1 MTPRWIAL
9 PLLLIGGP
17 LPASA
22 AEVSFNRDVRPILA
36 DACFHCH
43 GQDQAQRKGN
53 LRLDIEADAKRK
65 AIVPGKLAASELW
78 RRVNASGEDRMPPA
92 HSDRKITAQQIATL
106 GKWIESGAKWESH
119 WAFTRPK
126 PPVIPLIR
134 GIQPIDALIHQR
146 LEREGLK
153 LSPEA
158 TKATLLR
165 RVTLDLTGLPPT
177 VEELDAFLKD
187 TSTDAYSIVVD
198 RLLASP
204 RFGERMAW
212 RWLDAARYADTNGY
226 QTDAER
232 DMYRYRDWVIDA
244 YNRNMPYDQF
254 TIEQLAGDLLPNA
267 TLDQKIATAF
277 NRNHRGNSEG
287 GIVPEEYLVEYA
299 VDRVETTATVWLG
312 LTVGCARCH
321 DHKYDPI
328 TQQEFY
334 QLYAFYNSIPEKGKA
349 AKYGNSP
356 PLIKAPTPEDLA
368 ERSKLEKQL
377 KSVQAYFDAV
387 MAKSGKEQAE
397 WMKTVQPAT
406 LPDGSTDRQL
416 VYHQRF
422 ETASDLVID
431 NGKASIVAG
440 VFKKALHLDGKH
452 FVNAGDVGVF
462 GFDDKFSF
470 SFWLNPNSSNG
481 VVLSKMMEEEK
492 GEGYCVELVNGKLQ
506 VHLTK
511 RWLDDALRIE
521 TAEPIALKK
530 WQHVTLTYDGSR
542 KGVNVGVWIDG
553 ERVKTRILFDE
564 LNQTFKTSEPLRIGA
579 GGGPTVPRLNGMI
592 DDLRIYDRVLDATE
606 IQVLSVPSTLSEIL
620 QLEVGKRNDKAKLK
634 VSEHY
639 RLNEAPEN
647 LKSLALAVRQLR
659 ERLQEMEEKWPT
671 LMIMEEMPK
680 PRDAFILLRG
690 EYDKPGKKVSR
701 NVPAALSAFP
711 KDAPNNRLG
720 LAKWLVDPE
729 NPLTARVA
737 VNRMW
742 QLHFGMG
749 LVKTVDDFGIQG
761 DFPVHPELLD
771 YLAVQFIINGWDVK
785 KMHKMIVMSAAYRQS
800 SRVTKESWAR
810 DPENRLLARGPR
822 YRLSPEMLRDQ
833 ALFTSG
839 LLVEKLGGP
848 SVKPY
853 QPPGLWKD
861 LSGGLDYVADKG
873 EGLHRRS
880 LYTFWKRTATFPTLA
895 AFDASARE
903 YCTVRETRT
912 NTPLQALVLL
922 NDVTFTE
929 SARVLA
935 QKILRETKG
944 DWDDRIEAGF
954 RRVVVRSPST
964 VELKILRDGF
974 DSYLKEY
981 RANPAAAKRL
991 LAIGE
996 ALVDVKLD
1004 PVEIA
1009 ALAATCNLLLNL
1021 DEVLCKE

>member
-1 MTPRWIAL
+1 
-9 PLLLIGGP
+9 
-17 LPASA
+17 
-22 AEVSFNRDVRPILA
+22 
-36 DACFHCH
+36 
-43 GQDQAQRKGN
+43 
-53 LRLDIEADAKRK
+53 
-65 AIVPGKLAASELW
+65 
-78 RRVNASGEDRMPPA
+78 
-92 HSDRKITAQQIATL
+92 
-106 GKWIESGAKWESH
+106 
-119 WAFTRPK
+119 
-126 PPVIPLIR
+126 
-134 GIQPIDALIHQR
+134 
-146 LEREGLK
+146 
-153 LSPEA
+153 
-158 TKATLLR
+158 
-165 RVTLDLTGLPPT
+165 
-177 VEELDAFLKD
+177 
-187 TSTDAYSIVVD
+187 
-198 RLLASP
+198 
-204 RFGERMAW
+204 
-212 RWLDAARYADTNGY
+212 
-226 QTDAER
+226 
-232 DMYRYRDWVIDA
+232 
-244 YNRNMPYDQF
+244 
-254 TIEQLAGDLLPNA
+254 
-267 TLDQKIATAF
+267 
-277 NRNHRGNSEG
+277 
-287 GIVPEEYLVEYA
+287 
-299 VDRVETTATVWLG
+299 
-312 LTVGCARCH
+312 
-321 DHKYDPI
+321 
-328 TQQEFY
+328 
-334 QLYAFYNSIPEKGKA
+334 
-349 AKYGNSP
+349 
-356 PLIKAPTPEDLA
+356 
-368 ERSKLEKQL
+368 
-377 KSVQAYFDAV
+377 
-387 MAKSGKEQAE
+387 
-397 WMKTVQPAT
+397 
-406 LPDGSTDRQL
+406 
-416 VYHQRF
+416 
-422 ETASDLVID
+422 
-431 NGKASIVAG
+431 
-440 VFKKALHLDGKH
+440 
-452 FVNAGDVGVF
+452 
-462 GFDDKFSF
+462 
-470 SFWLNPNSSNG
+470 
-481 VVLSKMMEEEK
+481 
-492 GEGYCVELVNGKLQ
+492 VNGKLQ

-542 KGVNVGVWIDG
+542 KCVNVGVWIDG

-606 IQVLSVPSTLSEIL
+606 IRVLSVPSTLSEIL